1 MRNLILTILCC
12 ALLAPA
18 VRANLITV
26 NSQDPAVDEGDAI
39 AKVTNELAIAA
50 LPTIRKRVD
59 AELLKRPTAMIAPT
73 DEQVK
78 KLIIDRITSEEGALC
93 VRAKPVTRTYG
104 TFYFGVG
111 EISLADD
118 WVDKVVKDSV
128 GLAKIQQ
135 QKAVNSVKATG
146 ALMAVIGLIYFAA
159 NALTKG
165 YYQWRLRLA
174 AAAGSMAGIAAV
186 IAVYFGV

>member
-1 MRNLILTILCC
+1 MRNLILTILCF

-26 NSQDPAVDEGDAI
+26 HSQDPAVDEGDAI

-50 LPTIRKRVD
+50 LPTVRKRVD

-78 KLIIDRITSEEGALC
+78 KLIIDEISSEKGALC
-93 VRAKPVTRTYG
+93 VHAERVARQYG
-104 TFYFGVG
+104 TFYLGVG
-111 EISLADD
+111 EIDLSDA
-118 WVDKVVKDSV
+118 WVDNVVKEAV
-128 GLAKIQQ
+128 GLAKVQR

-186 IAVYFGV
+186 IAVYFGI